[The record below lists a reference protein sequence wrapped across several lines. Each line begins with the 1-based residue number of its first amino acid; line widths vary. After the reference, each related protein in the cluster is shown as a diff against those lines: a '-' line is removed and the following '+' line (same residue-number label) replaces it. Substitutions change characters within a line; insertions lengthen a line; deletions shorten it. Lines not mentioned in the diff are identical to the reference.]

1 MVSLFYFIF
10 LFKYFNLFEK
20 LHEILIEVHTQKK
33 IIISNQQPIFYR
45 KLDKHEFRF
54 KKYFFFVRMLAGYH
68 IVCIDMT

>member
-1 MVSLFYFIF
+1 MKF
-10 LFKYFNLFEK
+10 LLKY
-20 LHEILIEVHTQKK
+20 KK
-33 IIISNQQPIFYR
+33 IYNFESTTIFYR